1 MRKLALI
8 LLVQAA
14 VGSPLAAQAAAPSPA
29 PSHARAAE
37 ELLLLFGMD
46 DPMTNAAPMFEA
58 IKRQFP
64 ANPASM
70 DVAKEFM
77 DKYVKWEDVKPE
89 LIAAYTEAFSEREL
103 RDLLAFY
110 KTPIGAKFRT
120 AMPTVAAKTMTIY
133 QSRLQPHMME
143 MMEAIMKRVPPG

>member
-14 VGSPLAAQAAAPSPA
+14 VGSPLAAQAPAPSPT

-46 DPMTNAAPMFEA
+46 DPVTNAAPMFEA

-64 ANPASM
+64 ANPAAM
-70 DVAKEFM
+70 DVTKEFM
-77 DKYVKWEDVKPE
+77 NK
-89 LIAAYTEAFSEREL
+89 
-103 RDLLAFY
+103 
-110 KTPIGAKFRT
+110 
-120 AMPTVAAKTMTIY
+120 
-133 QSRLQPHMME
+133 
-143 MMEAIMKRVPPG
+143 

>member
-8 LLVQAA
+8 LLLQAA
-14 VGSPLAAQAAAPSPA
+14 AGSPLTAQAAAPSPA

-64 ANPASM
+64 ANPAAM

-77 DKYVKWEDVKPE
+77 DKYIKWEDVKPE

-103 RDLLAFY
+103 RELLAFY

-143 MMEAIMKRVPPG
+143 MVEAIMKRVPPG

>member
-8 LLVQAA
+8 LLLQATA
-14 VGSPLAAQAAAPSPA
+14 GSLAAQAAAPSPT
-29 PSHARAAE
+29 PGHARAAE
-37 ELLLLFGMD
+37 ELLLLFGMN

-64 ANPASM
+64 ANPAAM

-120 AMPTVAAKTMTIY
+120 AMPTIAAKTMTIY

-143 MMEAIMKRVPPG
+143 LGEAIMKRVPPG